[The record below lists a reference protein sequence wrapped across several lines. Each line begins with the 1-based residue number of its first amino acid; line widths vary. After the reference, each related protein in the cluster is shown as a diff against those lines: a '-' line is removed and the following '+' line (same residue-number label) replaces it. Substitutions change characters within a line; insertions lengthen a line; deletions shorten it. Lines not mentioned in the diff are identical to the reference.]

1 METYKKIIE
10 IIKDQQKEEVLKD
23 LYFNK
28 KNTSQQIDNIFFLIN
43 KIFLNLEKDLIIVFP
58 SKKELSYISAIICAL
73 NEYKKD
79 FQSILENFQKN
90 LIPNCYVSYVS
101 GDEENGKIYKYKGV
115 SNYPDL
121 IELETIPY
129 GKNKASTISQKIN
142 LFQLCPLG
150 VVKNLNKFNIGKG
163 KKFPR
168 LNSDILLDQL
178 LNIKSLGNPF
188 FSRNKIISLTQFNYD
203 YEEFLKSKTITNK
216 KLNNNFYKNIELLT
230 YGKINQEGQIET
242 KLFKNDNN
250 ATPLNEKIEPLLL
263 ATSNINYLYNYLNQ
277 RKEDSIIFSDS
288 IKKLQ
293 DNLTVFK
300 QIKHLEFNHKFIIFA
315 EEYEYE
321 TVSAFSK
328 ANGIDVW
335 KFEKSEIENLI
346 EPFSLN
352 FDTDIATDRF
362 TTSCNIYLEKKINYI
377 DVGDDIFNNLDNLF
391 NKFRTHIAKEDDETK
406 EIIKDILKPLQN
418 LNYKLR
424 DHIFG
429 FPQKLIEESESN
441 LNSTRQNF
449 KSRENILPEVF
460 VDNFNFLMSEFATLL
475 EKKDIIFVNRINE
488 FFKIIEEDSNALTK
502 SATLTYNPERK
513 IYYQKN
519 IEEKTNFKNCNLISS
534 INSKRYFEKLI
545 VPSEI
550 ISSSIEKLILS
561 NQYKNICFLGG
572 KKLQSRIN
580 EIEDNIFYRWSS
592 FNLTKETKCK
602 ILNIKE
608 EYKNLLQTSEENR
621 FFNKNKIVTNFNIEN
636 FLSSGDPII
645 KTELD
650 ENNDNNID
658 ITPVIFYGDAFSLI
672 SDEFSI
678 EVFNEYFEDLHSDN
692 DPKVIYKNIAQLET
706 GDIIFIR
713 GSSDKELV
721 TAETIN
727 LIGNENSYNLLR
739 NEANEWYK
747 IILKCFDNQKDLKV
761 FRNFINKINKNISKE
776 VIKSAWNNSV
786 TCPQQSETL
795 VSILK
800 ACELKDINK
809 YKFDNDEANKIFKS
823 ANKLKTLRQQA
834 GRNITTKIIEALKDK
849 EKIEYDGNP
858 IRLDY
863 TSEGKLLLGNNLNSI
878 PEAWIVTVQKIYKD
892 KKKSKQ
898 SQSNKVL
905 FS

>member
-1 METYKKIIE
+1 
-10 IIKDQQKEEVLKD
+10 
-23 LYFNK
+23 
-28 KNTSQQIDNIFFLIN
+28 
-43 KIFLNLEKDLIIVFP
+43 
-58 SKKELSYISAIICAL
+58 
-73 NEYKKD
+73 
-79 FQSILENFQKN
+79 
-90 LIPNCYVSYVS
+90 
-101 GDEENGKIYKYKGV
+101 
-115 SNYPDL
+115 
-121 IELETIPY
+121 
-129 GKNKASTISQKIN
+129 
-142 LFQLCPLG
+142 
-150 VVKNLNKFNIGKG
+150 
-163 KKFPR
+163 
-168 LNSDILLDQL
+168 
-178 LNIKSLGNPF
+178 
-188 FSRNKIISLTQFNYD
+188 
-203 YEEFLKSKTITNK
+203 
-216 KLNNNFYKNIELLT
+216 
-230 YGKINQEGQIET
+230 
-242 KLFKNDNN
+242 
-250 ATPLNEKIEPLLL
+250 
-263 ATSNINYLYNYLNQ
+263 
-277 RKEDSIIFSDS
+277 
-288 IKKLQ
+288 
-293 DNLTVFK
+293 
-300 QIKHLEFNHKFIIFA
+300 
-315 EEYEYE
+315 
-321 TVSAFSK
+321 
-328 ANGIDVW
+328 
-335 KFEKSEIENLI
+335 
-346 EPFSLN
+346 
-352 FDTDIATDRF
+352 
-362 TTSCNIYLEKKINYI
+362 
-377 DVGDDIFNNLDNLF
+377 
-391 NKFRTHIAKEDDETK
+391 
-406 EIIKDILKPLQN
+406 
-418 LNYKLR
+418 
-424 DHIFG
+424 
-429 FPQKLIEESESN
+429 
-441 LNSTRQNF
+441 
-449 KSRENILPEVF
+449 
-460 VDNFNFLMSEFATLL
+460 MSEFATLL

-488 FFKIIEEDSNALTK
+488 FFKIIEEDSSALTK

-519 IEEKTNFKNCNLISS
+519 IEEKTNYKNCNIISS
-534 INSKRYFEKLI
+534 INSKKYFEKLI

-572 KKLQSRIN
+572 KKLQNRIN

-592 FNLTKETKCK
+592 FNLTRETKCK

-645 KTELD
+645 KIELD
-650 ENNDNNID
+650 EKDDNNID

-692 DPKVIYKNIAQLET
+692 IPKVIYKNITQLET

-739 NEANEWYK
+739 NEANEWYE

-809 YKFDNDEANKIFKS
+809 YKFNIDEANKIFKS

-834 GRNITTKIIEALKDK
+834 GRNITIKIIEALKDK

-863 TSEGKLLLGNNLNSI
+863 TSDGKLLLDNNLNSI

>member
-1 METYKKIIE
+1 MDTYKKLIQIVIE
-10 IIKDQQKEEVLKD
+10 SQKEDILKE

-28 KNTSQQIDNIFFLIN
+28 KNTTQKIDSIFYFINQIFSKLD
-43 KIFLNLEKDLIIVFP
+43 KDLIIVFP
-58 SKKELSYISAIICAL
+58 SKKELSYLSAILCAL
-73 NEYKKD
+73 NDYKKK
-79 FQSILENFQKN
+79 FENILENFEKN
-90 LIPNCYVSYVS
+90 LIPNCFVSYVS
-101 GDEENGKIYKYKGV
+101 DDEENGKLYKYKGK

-121 IELETIPY
+121 IELETIPF
-129 GKNKASTISQKIN
+129 GSNKASTISQKIN

-150 VVKNLNKFNIGKG
+150 ELKNLNKFNIGKG
-163 KKFPR
+163 KKFPP

-188 FSRNKIISLTQFNYD
+188 FSRNKIISLTQINYD
-203 YEEFLKSKTITNK
+203 YEEFLKSKIITSKKINNK
-216 KLNNNFYKNIELLT
+216 VYQNIELLT
-230 YGKINQEGQIET
+230 YGRIDQEGKVET

-250 ATPLNEKIEPLLL
+250 KTPLNEKIEPLLL
-263 ATSNINYLYNYLNQ
+263 ATSNINFLYNYLNQ
-277 RKEDSIIFSDS
+277 RKEDSIIFSDT

-321 TVSAFSK
+321 TISAFSK
-328 ANGIDVW
+328 ANEIDVW

-346 EPFSLN
+346 EPFSIN
-352 FDTDIATDRF
+352 FETNIATDRF
-362 TTSCNIYLEKKINYI
+362 ATSCNIYLEKKINYI

-391 NKFRTHIAKEDDETK
+391 NKFRSQISKEDEETK

-429 FPQKLIEESESN
+429 FPQKLIEESENN

-460 VDNFNFLMSEFATLL
+460 IDNFNLLMSEFATLL

-488 FFKIIEEDSNALTK
+488 FFKIINEDSNALIK

-519 IEEKTNFKNCNLISS
+519 IEEKTNFKNCNIISS

-572 KKLQSRIN
+572 KKLQNRIN

-592 FNLTKETKCK
+592 FNLTKEKKCK
-602 ILNIKE
+602 ILNMKD

-650 ENNDNNID
+650 ENEDNNID
-658 ITPVIFYGDAFSLI
+658 VTPVIFYGDAFSLV

-692 DPKVIYKNIAQLET
+692 DPKVIRKNITQLET

-747 IILKCFDNQKDLKV
+747 IISKCFDIQKDLKA

-809 YKFDNDEANKIFKS
+809 YKFNIDEANKIFEL

-863 TSEGKLLLGNNLNSI
+863 TNDGKLLLGNNLNSI

>member
-1 METYKKIIE
+1 
-10 IIKDQQKEEVLKD
+10 
-23 LYFNK
+23 
-28 KNTSQQIDNIFFLIN
+28 
-43 KIFLNLEKDLIIVFP
+43 
-58 SKKELSYISAIICAL
+58 
-73 NEYKKD
+73 
-79 FQSILENFQKN
+79 
-90 LIPNCYVSYVS
+90 
-101 GDEENGKIYKYKGV
+101 
-115 SNYPDL
+115 
-121 IELETIPY
+121 
-129 GKNKASTISQKIN
+129 
-142 LFQLCPLG
+142 
-150 VVKNLNKFNIGKG
+150 
-163 KKFPR
+163 
-168 LNSDILLDQL
+168 
-178 LNIKSLGNPF
+178 
-188 FSRNKIISLTQFNYD
+188 
-203 YEEFLKSKTITNK
+203 
-216 KLNNNFYKNIELLT
+216 
-230 YGKINQEGQIET
+230 
-242 KLFKNDNN
+242 
-250 ATPLNEKIEPLLL
+250 
-263 ATSNINYLYNYLNQ
+263 
-277 RKEDSIIFSDS
+277 
-288 IKKLQ
+288 
-293 DNLTVFK
+293 
-300 QIKHLEFNHKFIIFA
+300 
-315 EEYEYE
+315 
-321 TVSAFSK
+321 
-328 ANGIDVW
+328 
-335 KFEKSEIENLI
+335 
-346 EPFSLN
+346 
-352 FDTDIATDRF
+352 
-362 TTSCNIYLEKKINYI
+362 
-377 DVGDDIFNNLDNLF
+377 
-391 NKFRTHIAKEDDETK
+391 
-406 EIIKDILKPLQN
+406 
-418 LNYKLR
+418 
-424 DHIFG
+424 
-429 FPQKLIEESESN
+429 
-441 LNSTRQNF
+441 
-449 KSRENILPEVF
+449 
-460 VDNFNFLMSEFATLL
+460 MSEFATLL

-519 IEEKTNFKNCNLISS
+519 IEEKTNFKNCNIISS
-534 INSKRYFEKLI
+534 INSKKYFEKLI

-561 NQYKNICFLGG
+561 NQYKNLCFLGG
-572 KKLQSRIN
+572 KKLQNRIN

-592 FNLTKETKCK
+592 FNLTKEKKCK
-602 ILNIKE
+602 IINIKD
-608 EYKNLLQTSEENR
+608 EYKNLLQTSEENK
-621 FFNKNKIVTNFNIEN
+621 FFNNNKIVTNFNIEN

-650 ENNDNNID
+650 ENDDNNID

-692 DPKVIYKNIAQLET
+692 NPKVIYKNITQLET

-739 NEANEWYK
+739 NEANEWYE

-809 YKFDNDEANKIFKS
+809 YKFNIDEANKIFKS

-834 GRNITTKIIEALKDK
+834 GRNITIKIIEALKDK

-863 TSEGKLLLGNNLNSI
+863 TSDGKLLLDNNLNSI